1 MRLLPLDSSAE
12 LPPGVVVIA
21 LQEAATV
28 GIDVSAVSTS
38 PASLLGDLLFLG
50 SELEAV
56 LLQLQEEPV
65 SLLAL
70 AD

>member
-1 MRLLPLDSSAE
+1 M
-12 LPPGVVVIA
+12 VIA

-28 GIDVSAVSTS
+28 GIDVAAVSTN

-50 SELEAV
+50 PEELKAV
-56 LLQLQEEPV
+56 LLRLQEDPV
-65 SLLAL
+65 SLLAQ